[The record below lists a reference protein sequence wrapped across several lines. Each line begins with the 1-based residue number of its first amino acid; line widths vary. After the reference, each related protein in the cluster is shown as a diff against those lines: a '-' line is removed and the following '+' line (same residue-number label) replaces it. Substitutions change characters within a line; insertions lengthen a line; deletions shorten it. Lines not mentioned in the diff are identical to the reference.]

1 MKNLVKNSKVS
12 KKIIER
18 LTKYLRCLQTL
29 SPTDFISSEEMG
41 ILLGVTAAQ
50 IRKDLSN
57 FIPEFDCNIGI
68 RGKGYQ
74 INVLAAAL
82 EKILGLHKENN
93 VIIVGAGRLGG
104 AILMDG
110 DFIKNGF
117 NVVGIFDIAKNKIG
131 KEYKGLKVKSIN
143 ELENLLEKTAVEIAI
158 LTECQPIAQ
167 DMIEIVV
174 NAGIK
179 SILNFTPTEV
189 RVPKDVTIA
198 HIDLNGKL
206 QELNYWKEQVKTI

>member
-82 EKILGLHKENN
+82 ERILGLHKENN